1 MHIVINRFLNNFGI
15 KQSIR
20 PIIGRWTVD
29 YNINRINRKVDL
41 SNEDHCGTCT
51 STPEITATEKNK
63 SIYIHKSFNYKLTNH

>member
-1 MHIVINRFLNNFGI
+1 VI

-51 STPEITATEKNK
+51 STPEITATEKINLF
-63 SIYIHKSFNYKLTNH
+63 IFTNYLTIILQTIKKY